1 MSAHQ
6 NTDELS
12 INQALA
18 WGYAQLIAN
27 KHISS
32 DEARFE
38 AQHLLCEVLQVNRAH
53 LLTWPENRLTL
64 PAQSQYENL
73 IKQRKAGKPVAY
85 ILGYRE
91 FWGLKL
97 AVTPETL
104 IPRPDTEILVTEALK
119 RITPKSE
126 QLIDLGTG
134 TGAIAIALAKENP
147 KLNVIAT
154 DVHYPTL
161 AVAKNNANLHQLKVS
176 FVQCHWLEAFET
188 LPKFD
193 MIVSNPPY
201 IETED
206 QHLQQGD
213 LRYEPIRAL
222 ASGHDGLD
230 AIKQIIKQ
238 SYPRLK
244 SKGWLLLEHG
254 YNQAEAVR
262 SLLSQEGFCHIETV
276 KDYAQN
282 DRVSLGQK

>member
-6 NTDELS
+6 HTDELS

-38 AQHLLCEVLQVNRAH
+38 AQHLLCEVLKVNRAH
-53 LLTWPENRLTL
+53 ILTWPENRLTQ
-64 PAQSQYENL
+64 PAQSHYESL
-73 IKQRKAGKPVAY
+73 IKERKAGKPVAY

-97 AVTPETL
+97 GVTAETL

-119 RITPKSE
+119 RITPKSK

-134 TGAIAIALAKENP
+134 SGAIAIALAKENP
-147 KLNVIAT
+147 KLIVIAT

-161 AVAKNNANLHQLKVS
+161 TVAKNNANLHQVKVS
-176 FVQCHWLEAFET
+176 FIQCHWLEAFET

-206 QHLQQGD
+206 QYLQQGD

-222 ASGHDGLD
+222 ASGDDGLD
-230 AIKQIIKQ
+230 AIKQIIQ
-238 SYPRLK
+238 ESYPKLQ

-262 SLLSQEGFCHIETV
+262 SLLAQEGFCHIETI
-276 KDYAQN
+276 KDFAQH